1 MNKDSSNMKAG
12 YITVRN
18 DPRVTFLGHYLRLY
32 KLNELPQIFNI
43 LLGHMS
49 FVGPRPLMKVSFDS
63 YSSNVQ
69 DFLYKSKPG
78 LTGIGSIIFRDE
90 EDLISNAVKSGVD
103 PEKFYRDVIYSYKG
117 KIEKWYFENKSFVL
131 DFKILLFT
139 AYIIFFP
146 KTELVNKFFN
156 NLPSK

>member
-103 PEKFYRDVIYSYKG
+103 PE
-117 KIEKWYFENKSFVL
+117 N
-131 DFKILLFT
+131 FT
-139 AYIIFFP
+139 
-146 KTELVNKFFN
+146 EM
-156 NLPSK
+156 